1 MNCKDA
7 IPLAASNGCSVFQFR
22 NETGEGTIAL
32 YEVFPGVALAY
43 NDFHM
48 RHYDSSYQPGSNLF
62 CIDYCREGRLE
73 YTCAY
78 DAYSYVEAGDLKMDC
93 RLTHTGRFELPLSH
107 YHGAMICFDMDI
119 ADRSIHEEILN
130 FPVDLKA
137 LKKKYCPDIYP
148 IVIHDADSIKHIFD
162 ELYAVPEKI
171 KRPFFKLKV
180 LELLLHLDALEFP
193 DDPKEKP
200 YFYKSQVE
208 KVRAIHRFLTEHLDE
223 NFTQEDLSARF
234 DIPLTPM
241 KRCFKSMFGNTIGGW
256 LLEYRMNQAAVQLRT
271 RRELSVA
278 EIAGNVGYDSPSKF
292 AIAFRKVMGMSPTE
306 YKSRSH

>member
-1 MNCKDA
+1 M
-7 IPLAASNGCSVFQFR
+7 
-22 NETGEGTIAL
+22 
-32 YEVFPGVALAY
+32 
-43 NDFHM
+43 
-48 RHYDSSYQPGSNLF
+48 
-62 CIDYCREGRLE
+62 
-73 YTCAY
+73 
-78 DAYSYVEAGDLKMDC
+78 
-93 RLTHTGRFELPLSH
+93 
-107 YHGAMICFDMDI
+107 
-119 ADRSIHEEILN
+119 
-130 FPVDLKA
+130 
-137 LKKKYCPDIYP
+137 
-148 IVIHDADSIKHIFD
+148 
-162 ELYAVPEKI
+162 
-171 KRPFFKLKV
+171 